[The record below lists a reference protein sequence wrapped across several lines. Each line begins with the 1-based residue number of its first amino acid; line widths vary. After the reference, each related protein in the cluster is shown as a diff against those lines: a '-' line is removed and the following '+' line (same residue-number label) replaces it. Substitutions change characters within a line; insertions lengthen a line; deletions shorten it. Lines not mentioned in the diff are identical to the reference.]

1 MVKTDW
7 LMEGCIEAV
16 EAVAKEKNITIE
28 RKVPDNFPK
37 IMGDKEMLKSAL
49 INILGNAVKY
59 SPESAGIMFSI
70 KEVDDMVV
78 FEINDTG
85 FGMDEKDLPHIFEK
99 FYRSENEDV
108 VEQDGSGLG
117 LAITAEIIKTH
128 DGFIEVQ
135 SELDKGSQFTIKI
148 PKGDLLIG

>member
-1 MVKTDW
+1 M
-7 LMEGCIEAV
+7 
-16 EAVAKEKNITIE
+16 
-28 RKVPDNFPK
+28 
-37 IMGDKEMLKSAL
+37 
-49 INILGNAVKY
+49 
-59 SPESAGIMFSI
+59 
-70 KEVDDMVV
+70 
-78 FEINDTG
+78 
-85 FGMDEKDLPHIFEK
+85 PHIFEK